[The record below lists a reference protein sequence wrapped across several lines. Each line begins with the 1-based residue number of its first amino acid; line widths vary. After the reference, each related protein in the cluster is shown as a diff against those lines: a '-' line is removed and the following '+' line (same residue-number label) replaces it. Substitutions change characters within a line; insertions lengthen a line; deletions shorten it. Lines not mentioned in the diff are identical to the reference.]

1 MRIKFWGVRGSI
13 PHSLDSAG
21 WTQHF
26 EKVMK
31 DFFQKGYNK
40 AEEIQSYIRS
50 KAVTELGGFGT
61 ATTCVE
67 VKSENQQSIIV
78 DGGSGIKS
86 LSDEI
91 IKQGRLKEGLE
102 IHILLTHFHFDHIMG
117 LPFFIPHFTA
127 GCKIHYYSVQP
138 EAESVVKSLF
148 QKPTFPVSYGS
159 LSATIEFHKLEAYKE
174 NKVNGFTITPYQ
186 TDHPDLCY
194 GFKITDG
201 KKTYAHAV
209 DNEASRIT
217 KADLAADAGL
227 YEGVDLVYF
236 DSQYDEDTFANKKG
250 WGHGT
255 SHRGFE
261 ICANFNIQQILFAHH
276 DPAFSIED
284 SLAQQKKTELNFT
297 NKYSHLDVKW
307 QYAYDGL
314 EITL

>member
-1 MRIKFWGVRGSI
+1 MRGSI

-21 WTQHF
+21 WTQHI

-31 DFFQKGYNK
+31 DFFQKGYSS
-40 AEEIQSYIRS
+40 ASEIHSYIKS
-50 KAVTELGGFGT
+50 KSVTELGGFGT

-78 DGGSGIKS
+78 DGGSGIKA

-91 IKQGRLKEGLE
+91 IKQGQLKAGLE
-102 IHILLTHFHFDHIMG
+102 FHILLTHFHFDHIMG
-117 LPFFIPHFTA
+117 LPFFIPHFTK
-127 GCKIHYYSVQP
+127 GCKINYYSVQP
-138 EAESVVKSLF
+138 EAGEVVKSLF
-148 QKPTFPVSYGS
+148 QKPTFPVSYGD
-159 LSATIEFHKLEAYKE
+159 LSATIQFHKLEAHKT
-174 NKVNGFTITPYQ
+174 NTINGFTVIPYK

-194 GFKITDG
+194 GFKISDG
-201 KKTYAHAV
+201 KKTYSHAV
-209 DNEASRIT
+209 DNEATRIT
-217 KADLAADAGL
+217 KADLGVDAGL
-227 YEGVDLVYF
+227 YEAVDLVYF
-236 DSQYDEDTFANKKG
+236 DAQYDEESFANKKG

-284 SLAQQKKTELNFT
+284 SLVQQKKTELNYAS
-297 NKYSHLDVKW
+297 KYSHLDVRW

-314 EITL
+314 EIKL

>member
-21 WTQHF
+21 WAQHF
-26 EKVMK
+26 EKVMR
-31 DFFQKGYNK
+31 DFFQKGYSK

-50 KAVTELGGFGT
+50 KPVTELGGYGT
-61 ATTCVE
+61 ATTCVQVE
-67 VKSENQQSIIV
+67 SESRQSIIV

-91 IKQGRLKEGLE
+91 IKQGSLKEGLE
-102 IHILLTHFHFDHIMG
+102 IHILLTHYHFDHIMG

-127 GCKIHYYSVQP
+127 GCKIHYYSVQTDT
-138 EAESVVKSLF
+138 ENVVKSLF
-148 QKPTFPVSYGS
+148 QKPTFPVSYAS
-159 LSATIEFHKLEAYKE
+159 LSATIQFHQLEPYKE
-174 NKVNGFTITPYQ
+174 NKVNGFTVIPYK

-194 GFKITDG
+194 GFKISDG

-209 DNEASRIT
+209 DNEANRMN

-227 YEGVDLVYF
+227 YESVDLVYF
-236 DSQYDEDTFANKKG
+236 DAQYDEDTFADKKG

-284 SLAQQKKTELNFT
+284 SIEQQKKTELNFAK
-297 NKYSHLDVKW
+297 KYSHLNIRW
-307 QYAYDGL
+307 RYAYDGL
-314 EITL
+314 EVIL